1 MKDDT
6 KRIIITLVLF
16 IVIFWGSPYLLGF
29 PAYDAAV
36 RAIEL
41 LSAVL
46 ASGCYY
52 VGSRKW
58 IDSLDF
64 SIRLMLK
71 MNPRAFYESTQ
82 CTTCVTYRFLL

>member
-16 IVIFWGSPYLLGF
+16 IVIFWGSPYLLGS
-29 PAYDAAV
+29 PAYDATV

-46 ASGCYY
+46 ASGCCY
-52 VGSRKW
+52 VGSRK
-58 IDSLDF
+58 
-64 SIRLMLK
+64 
-71 MNPRAFYESTQ
+71 
-82 CTTCVTYRFLL
+82 

>member
-6 KRIIITLVLF
+6 KRSVITIMLF
-16 IVIFWGSPYLLGF
+16 VAIFWGSPYLLGS
-29 PAYDAAV
+29 PAYDATV

-52 VGSRKW
+52 IGSRK
-58 IDSLDF
+58 
-64 SIRLMLK
+64 
-71 MNPRAFYESTQ
+71 
-82 CTTCVTYRFLL
+82 